1 VKENDVLSDAAR
13 LAINRH
19 LRAVLLP
26 TGIAASAV
34 AFLLGFF
41 VNEVARSTAYTTAL
55 QGFASEIQ
63 AISADVGR
71 AKGEAETAAREVGL
85 ILVETRASK
94 LELEQLASDI
104 KGNVELVTTA
114 ADSLQKQLTIL
125 EGNVANQL
133 KQVRSDVTGIE
144 ERVDRK
150 LAIANLQATGIK
162 AIEAGE
168 TDSAARA
175 FREAE
180 GEISA
185 GLRESPKDLTLLGQQ
200 GYLYKNQGIVAFR
213 EGKVDEAK
221 DLLNKAENS
230 FKTILDID
238 PKDPGALNGMG
249 SVCFYR
255 GDLDR
260 AEAYVRKALEIAPDY
275 QAAQHDL
282 QLIQRL
288 NKQRQPN

>member
-1 VKENDVLSDAAR
+1 MKEDDVLSDAAR

-19 LRAVLLP
+19 LRTVLLP

-63 AISADVGR
+63 TISADVGR

-85 ILVETRASK
+85 ILVQTRASK
-94 LELEQLASDI
+94 LELEQLASDL
-104 KGNVELVTTA
+104 KGKVELVTTA

-133 KQVRSDVTGIE
+133 KAVRSDVTGIE

-150 LAIANLQATGIK
+150 LSIANLQATGIK

-168 TDSAARA
+168 TDSAERV

-180 GEISA
+180 GQIQT
-185 GLRESPKDLTLLGQQ
+185 GLRESPKDLTLLNQQ
-200 GYLYKNQGIVAFR
+200 GYLYKNQAIVALR
-213 EGKVDEAK
+213 EGKADEAK

-249 SVCFYR
+249 SVYFCR

-260 AEAYVRKALEIAPDY
+260 AEEYVRKALEIAPNY

-288 NKQRQPN
+288 KKQRQPN